1 MKSAKKDSDQSARFR
16 EAAKKAE
23 GGDAAA
29 FERVFKKVVKP
40 TKADKKPRLSK

>member
-1 MKSAKKDSDQSARFR
+1 MTTKSRKKSATTDQSARFR

-29 FERVFKKVVKP
+29 FERVFKKVVKAP
-40 TKADKKPRLSK
+40 KKAK